1 MAVSVA
7 LYKPFGIP
15 GIVVGTAASSAAMTF
30 AQIHYL
36 RRELHGRLEGR
47 RTAVDVAKM
56 LVASALLGAVS
67 YGTWKVLDEALGRG
81 LLGQILSV
89 GGGLTLGAVVYALTV
104 HLMRIPEARQIERLL
119 AGRLL
124 GRDKR

>member
-1 MAVSVA
+1 VAVSVA

-30 AQIHYL
+30 AQIYYL

-56 LVASALLGAVS
+56 LVASALLGAVA
-67 YGTWKVLDEALGRG
+67 YGTWRVLDEALGRG
-81 LLGQILSV
+81 LLGQVLSV
-89 GGGLTLGAVVYALTV
+89 GGGLTLGAIAYGLTV
-104 HLMRIPEARQIERLL
+104 HLLRIPEARQIERLL

>member
-1 MAVSVA
+1 VSVA

-30 AQIHYL
+30 AQIYYL

-47 RTAVDVAKM
+47 QTAIVVAQM
-56 LVASALLGAVS
+56 TFAAALLGVVT
-67 YGTWKVLDEALGRG
+67 YGVWRVLDEALGRG
-81 LLGQILSV
+81 LFGQILSV
-89 GGGLTLGAVVYALTV
+89 GTALTLGALVYALTV
-104 HLMRIPEARQIERLL
+104 HLLRIPEARQIERLL

-124 GRDKR
+124 HRDKR